1 MIQWCPKRGDT
12 MKEKIQNVILHPVTM
27 TFIGLFTGFFVK
39 ILDIYCY
46 AQYLGT
52 SLSDIF
58 SQAGVWVVIGIVI
71 SLYSR
76 TTKLAMINMFLFCAG
91 MLLTYYITADVT
103 NSVYGWTFIKAW
115 AVFAC
120 FSPVMAWLA
129 RLTRNPGP
137 VALLLKVGV
146 FAGYIGLNWVLGS
159 FLHYYDFPFLAAL
172 IYLLF
177 VKKWQPIKSEQI
189 TTEKIEQI
197 KKET

>member
-1 MIQWCPKRGDT
+1 
-12 MKEKIQNVILHPVTM
+12 MKAKIQNVVLHPVTM
-27 TFIGLFTGFFVK
+27 TVIGLFTGFFVK

-46 AQYLGT
+46 AQYFGT

-58 SQAGVWVVIGIVI
+58 SQAGVWVVIGIAI

-76 TTKLAMINMFLFCAG
+76 TTKLAMINIFLFCAG

-103 NSVYGWTFIKAW
+103 NSVYGWSFIKTW

-120 FSPVMAWLA
+120 LSPVMAWLA
-129 RLTRNPGP
+129 RLTRKSGP
-137 VALLLKVGV
+137 VALILKVGV

-177 VKKWQPIKSEQI
+177 VKKWQPIKSKQI
-189 TTEKIEQI
+189 ATEKFEHT